1 MNSAFR
7 VVATPSFE
15 REFRKLSQRNDK
27 LLEALQELTAIL
39 TEDPHGRTGRHAIKK
54 LAGLKPGEGQWR
66 IRWREYRLRYDILG
80 SEVVLHSFR
89 HRKEA
94 Y

>member
-1 MNSAFR
+1 MNGAFR
-7 VVATPSFE
+7 VVTTPSFE
-15 REFRKLSQRNDK
+15 REFRKLSERNIK
-27 LLEALQELTAIL
+27 LLDALQELIAVL
-39 TEDPHGRTGRHAIKK
+39 AQDPHGRSGRHPIKK
-54 LAGLKPGEGQWR
+54 LAGMKLGEGQWR
-66 IRWREYRLRYDILG
+66 VRWREYRLRYDILG